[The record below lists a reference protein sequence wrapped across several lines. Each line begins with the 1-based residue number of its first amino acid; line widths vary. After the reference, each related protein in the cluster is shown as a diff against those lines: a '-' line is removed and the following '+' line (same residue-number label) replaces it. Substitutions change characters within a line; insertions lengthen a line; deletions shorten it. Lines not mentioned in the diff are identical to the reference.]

1 MRDAGCHKIVFGLET
16 YNKRMMD
23 FMQKGITPE
32 NVDRICS
39 DCVDLGIGVH
49 CYIIVGFPTETEAEA
64 RETMNFVLEN
74 TKLNESYG
82 FSCQPCLF
90 DLEKEAPIMNDPG
103 GYGIQRI
110 MRPAGEDLSLGFFYE
125 VKQGMTP
132 EQAEKLYQYVYE
144 KISEVVVELPFN
156 YSMADGLL
164 YIARHKQQHAPEFT
178 AVS

>member
-1 MRDAGCHKIVFGLET
+1 
-16 YNKRMMD
+16 
-23 FMQKGITPE
+23 
-32 NVDRICS
+32 
-39 DCVDLGIGVH
+39 
-49 CYIIVGFPTETEAEA
+49 
-64 RETMNFVLEN
+64 
-74 TKLNESYG
+74 
-82 FSCQPCLF
+82 
-90 DLEKEAPIMNDPG
+90 
-103 GYGIQRI
+103 